1 MERPPFVRH
10 TKHSGV
16 GHEDIEYSYVVIRR
30 GSRPSIPDVKVG
42 RSGDVGRRQMQ
53 LEEAKRPPV
62 ELKLDDENTATSST
76 HVIASTDTEKT
87 IESHGHEPAEIENLI
102 KAEAFHWPRII
113 FPPLKK
119 SGHVAMDVCGP
130 SGMWAFSVCNNLSI
144 DLRSTGK
151 ILRMTVPKSQ
161 GKQPF
166 YDARK
171 SSWGDIFP
179 HEPKNP
185 PQVRYT
191 QHQDQLANG
200 RKKTRKSQTNA
211 R

>member
-1 MERPPFVRH
+1 
-10 TKHSGV
+10 
-16 GHEDIEYSYVVIRR
+16 
-30 GSRPSIPDVKVG
+30 
-42 RSGDVGRRQMQ
+42 MQ
-53 LEEAKRPPV
+53 FEEAKRPPV
-62 ELKLDDENTATSST
+62 ELKLDDGNTPPSST
-76 HVIASTDTEKT
+76 HVIASTHTEKP
-87 IESHGHEPAEIENLI
+87 IESHGYKPSEIENLM
-102 KAEAFHWPRII
+102 KAEAFHWPRIV

-130 SGMWAFSVCNNLSI
+130 SGMWTFCVCNNLSTGF
-144 DLRSTGK
+144 RSTGK

-185 PQVRYT
+185 PQVRYP
-191 QHQDQLANG
+191 QHEDQPANG
-200 RKKTRKSQTNA
+200 RKKIRKSRKGA